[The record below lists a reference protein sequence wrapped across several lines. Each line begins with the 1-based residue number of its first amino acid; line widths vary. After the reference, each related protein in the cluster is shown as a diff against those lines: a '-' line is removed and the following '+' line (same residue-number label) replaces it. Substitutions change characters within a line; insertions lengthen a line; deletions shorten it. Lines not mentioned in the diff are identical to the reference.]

1 MACQISLHV
10 RVAEISR
17 EFSLPRG
24 RRVKCGRAWR
34 HLIFLAAALLLG
46 VHASSAQT
54 LPHNIPDFS
63 QDSSRPTVRSVGT
76 GRWADAGTWQ
86 GGQVPTAN
94 HVVHVDPNH
103 VVTIDT
109 LTATAYTL
117 AVHGTVRFAS
127 AADSRLRVTNVMI
140 MGDHGMPS
148 MTTVGHLEMGTAANP
163 IAATRT
169 AEIVVAN
176 TPLNAGVSDPEQ
188 YGNGILNFG
197 KLTIHGAPITKTFT
211 RVAVEPRAG
220 HTTLTLSEPASGW
233 RAGDRLVLPDTRH
246 MKESETTGSGWIN
259 AVNQWEERTVQSI
272 SADGRVVTLTQA
284 LQYDHLGARDLNN
297 VLNFLPHV
305 GHLTRNAV
313 IRSENAT
320 GTRGHLISVHTAD
333 TDIRYALFRD
343 LGRTTFKPL
352 NTTTNLIG
360 RYPIH
365 MHHNR
370 GPAVTPAN
378 GYQFTLVGNAVDG
391 GSAATQ
397 FKWGIAIHNSHY
409 GLIQDN
415 VVYNYNGASIAT
427 EDGSE
432 SYNVF
437 DHNFALRG
445 MGEPNNAVAEA
456 RMAMG
461 TEGVGFWFRGANNYV
476 RNNVAANFQNP
487 TTEAAYGFVYQ
498 FIRLGNVSIPT
509 FKGANPAISGQF
521 TTRNGNNMPILQF
534 DDNEAYGAMQGGFTY
549 WWVGSQDPQPY
560 ADAKES
566 LIKNLKIWHVYNKA
580 VYHYPSSKITF
591 DGLII
596 RGKFDSLARCC
607 GNGVYGAD
615 YSTKGVIIR
624 NSDIQGMDEGIQFPE
639 AGFGP
644 EPNLTV
650 ENSYLR
656 NNSNIQVPTNGSVNG
671 CWMQNKLVVITNTR
685 FDAPP
690 GRSLNNI
697 AMVRD
702 VGYAP
707 ECLSKLDEARVYA
720 YNGVATD
727 NFQVYHTSTSV
738 LPRPPSSCTP
748 TTRTGING
756 LLCPIAALGPVPP
769 TVTMTASPAS
779 ITTGQSSTLTWSATN
794 ATTVSINQSI
804 GGVATSGTR
813 VVSPTA
819 TTTYTITATNS
830 VGSVTALATVTVSTT
845 PTPTPTLTLTA
856 SPTSITAGG
865 SATLTWSSTN
875 ATSVVINQGVGTVA
889 TSGTR
894 SVSPTVTTVYTGTAT
909 GAGGSAT
916 ATATV
921 TVSTTTVGPHNKAR
935 ANAYDDAWQD
945 GPGGWVENARA
956 ILGKGTGQ
964 VPGLVLWIGDSLTRD
979 PALGAWAQKGNGKTA
994 EDQAITTW
1002 MHAGLSPQSVDSID
1016 GFALATP
1023 YLCSARSFTV
1033 GDGLGSWH
1041 FMGSSMPTDTDPTTA
1056 KQKLLNCS
1064 SYPNALNLRTM
1075 LAALQPAQF
1084 AIPEVN
1090 LDAASPGSFPDF
1102 EAMVDLMISKG
1113 IVPIIIT
1120 YTYRTD
1126 AAFNNLVDQY
1136 NTALVNYARTKKL
1149 PLIDFQ
1155 AEMLARLP
1163 FSQWPGRFLAD
1174 GVHYTKGTTTYPS
1187 TTDPYANGGDP
1198 ATHTTGLALTYNGYG
1213 LKGWLGVQKMKE
1225 IKALVIDT
1233 MTPPPTPPTATLTA
1247 SPLSVVQG
1255 DPSVLTWST
1264 TSATSV
1270 TISPNVG
1277 TVAASGSVNVNPAST
1292 TTYTLSATNGAGTV
1306 TSTAT
1311 VTVTAPPPPPPPGP
1325 GPKLVGTQVAGTFS
1339 DASGFSSQSHLV
1351 YAANSGVWWFFT
1363 LTSAADSQGGS
1374 NHIVKSYRS
1383 SGPDLETATWTPGP
1397 DSPGAS
1403 VSSGFAPQAS
1413 MGFGRALGVAY
1424 INNNPTDV
1432 VHAEL
1437 NMSFNGQ
1444 DSITAHIRGVVSA
1457 TAVTWAGWNYV
1468 VEPAAT
1474 WASPRV
1480 AVLGV
1485 SSGKYV
1491 HSAGPNLQQQIDANA
1506 RKSTNPDLGATW
1518 TSGFSSVS
1526 VIDNSMINQVNSFAF
1541 APLANNVML
1550 AVYDNGGGQS
1560 CGYNCVPPGSETEP
1574 RLTNL
1579 GFRRSNSNGSWP
1591 GVPIG
1596 SQGAGDGNVFASNA
1610 TINQNDWALVPVSN
1624 TTIYAFRAKAGGT
1637 GIDGASYNAAS
1648 NSWSLMSPQPPAFAA
1663 GQALKAGAGLF
1674 GATDGTQ
1681 VWLFFVNTDAANSI
1695 LHSRFNGSAWSA
1707 WTPVSG
1713 TDTGTHNR
1721 GFVSGAPIVSANQ
1734 VGVIWTEGS
1743 GPYTVAVASVPVTAA
1758 PPPPM
1763 PTVAL
1768 TSSANSIV
1776 AGNDVTLT
1784 WSSGNASTVT
1794 IDPTVGAVAASGSTT
1809 LSPSATTTYTAT
1821 ATNVTGTAT
1830 ATVTVTVTAP
1840 PPPPPPVVPTA
1851 ILTANDYSIS
1861 AGDTVTLTWSTTDAT
1876 TVSLNNGI
1884 GSVAASGNTT
1894 VSPTATTSY
1903 VLTASNTA
1911 GTTTSTITV
1920 EVTQTSQG
1928 PAFANVGLTA
1938 GWATFG
1944 QAVPRGAATNGLMV
1958 GTFPTQTDVKNR
1970 WPDGSIK
1977 FAVVSVLATANGTFA
1992 IYPATSNGGSF
2003 ARNPVE
2009 ASVAFRIAGALYTA
2023 TLPATASA
2031 DAWLSGP
2038 LVREDRHVVAPV
2050 SAGGVA
2056 HPFLRVNFDR
2066 RSYSDGHSRVD
2077 VSVENMLDI
2086 SGATTV
2092 TYDVDV
2098 VLNGQT
2104 VFAKSAVEHYYLT
2117 RWRKMFDTNT
2127 LAESEITPDLNAFYQ
2142 TRALP
2147 PYLSLVTNAVNTT
2160 DGPAFDILQPGA
2172 VLANMP
2178 GHGGRPELAPYPD
2191 WTARYLVH
2199 RNLQQRRFVLA
2210 HGDLSGSWPIHVRQ
2224 AEGAATSGI
2233 GAERYVSLD
2242 QRPTV
2247 WLDVRAQ
2254 NAGFD
2259 YIHGTPLPIREYT
2272 STTPGP
2278 GQSPL
2283 IPDNAHQ
2290 PSLAYVPYLLT
2301 GDRFYAEEMAF
2312 WANYAMLRTS
2322 NSNGVR
2328 SSAGILESNEVRG
2341 FGWALRN
2348 LVDAAA
2354 YYPDAS
2360 PMKAHLVEKVTNNL
2374 TWLDTYANSQDPITN
2389 PFRALWVDRRP
2400 EGPGFRGL
2408 WEENYLAYAIDR
2420 AFHQGFSGGL
2430 AHRDAIAKFQLLL
2443 FTSEPDY
2450 PRLQAAPSVVGVGT
2464 SGSGGL
2470 IYYRTM
2476 SEIWNATASHT
2487 RPFAGYYGPEA
2498 RLNLMIGVT
2507 HGWFGAQDAYNYL
2520 WPFISVDPIW
2530 PAPDL
2535 AMRAG
2540 WALDYYPGVT
2550 PAPPPPAPVPAALI
2564 SPAPGSVLSS
2574 TVVTFS
2580 WSAGTGVTSYKLAV
2594 GTTQGGAEIYAGTP
2608 GTNLVATVS
2617 GLPDDGRT
2625 VFVRLSSLVNGVWQ
2639 TVDQSFVAWTA
2650 PPPPPTGVPA
2660 VLSTPSPGSVLA
2672 GTTQTFRWTSGT
2684 GVTEYRLAVG
2694 TTQGG
2699 SQLYA
2704 GVATTAVSVTVSGL
2718 PSIGVKVWAR
2728 LSSRI
2733 NGIWQ
2738 WADYEFTSYTTPG
2751 IIVRQTVKVN
2761 GTGKVSAPALT
2772 TTVANEI
2779 LLALVGSSGPTGSK
2793 QQVTVAGAGL
2803 AWSRARLANTQY
2815 GTAEVWW
2822 AKVVNPTAGIIVTS
2836 TQLVGGH
2843 DQSLTV
2849 IRLSGASGIGAT
2861 VQHNAID
2868 EAPRVTITTTRS
2880 NSLVFAVGNDSYSAT
2895 ARTLPSGQVMINEW
2909 LDTRIADAFWV
2920 QTFAGPVVN
2929 SGSTVKLYVTAPV
2942 KSRWNFAAVEIVR

>member
-1 MACQISLHV
+1 
-10 RVAEISR
+10 
-17 EFSLPRG
+17 
-24 RRVKCGRAWR
+24 
-34 HLIFLAAALLLG
+34 
-46 VHASSAQT
+46 
-54 LPHNIPDFS
+54 
-63 QDSSRPTVRSVGT
+63 
-76 GRWADAGTWQ
+76 
-86 GGQVPTAN
+86 
-94 HVVHVDPNH
+94 
-103 VVTIDT
+103 
-109 LTATAYTL
+109 
-117 AVHGTVRFAS
+117 
-127 AADSRLRVTNVMI
+127 
-140 MGDHGMPS
+140 
-148 MTTVGHLEMGTAANP
+148 
-163 IAATRT
+163 
-169 AEIVVAN
+169 
-176 TPLNAGVSDPEQ
+176 
-188 YGNGILNFG
+188 
-197 KLTIHGAPITKTFT
+197 
-211 RVAVEPRAG
+211 
-220 HTTLTLSEPASGW
+220 
-233 RAGDRLVLPDTRH
+233 
-246 MKESETTGSGWIN
+246 
-259 AVNQWEERTVQSI
+259 
-272 SADGRVVTLTQA
+272 
-284 LQYDHLGARDLNN
+284 
-297 VLNFLPHV
+297 
-305 GHLTRNAV
+305 
-313 IRSENAT
+313 
-320 GTRGHLISVHTAD
+320 
-333 TDIRYALFRD
+333 
-343 LGRTTFKPL
+343 
-352 NTTTNLIG
+352 
-360 RYPIH
+360 
-365 MHHNR
+365 
-370 GPAVTPAN
+370 
-378 GYQFTLVGNAVDG
+378 
-391 GSAATQ
+391 
-397 FKWGIAIHNSHY
+397 
-409 GLIQDN
+409 
-415 VVYNYNGASIAT
+415 
-427 EDGSE
+427 
-432 SYNVF
+432 
-437 DHNFALRG
+437 
-445 MGEPNNAVAEA
+445 
-456 RMAMG
+456 
-461 TEGVGFWFRGANNYV
+461 
-476 RNNVAANFQNP
+476 
-487 TTEAAYGFVYQ
+487 
-498 FIRLGNVSIPT
+498 
-509 FKGANPAISGQF
+509 
-521 TTRNGNNMPILQF
+521 
-534 DDNEAYGAMQGGFTY
+534 
-549 WWVGSQDPQPY
+549 
-560 ADAKES
+560 
-566 LIKNLKIWHVYNKA
+566 
-580 VYHYPSSKITF
+580 
-591 DGLII
+591 
-596 RGKFDSLARCC
+596 
-607 GNGVYGAD
+607 
-615 YSTKGVIIR
+615 
-624 NSDIQGMDEGIQFPE
+624 MDEGIQFPE

-650 ENSYLR
+650 ENSFLR

-685 FDAPP
+685 FAAPP

-738 LPRPPSSCTP
+738 VPRPPSSCTP
-748 TTRTGING
+748 TTRAGING

-779 ITTGQSSTLTWSATN
+779 ITAGQSSTLTWSATN
-794 ATTVSINQSI
+794 ATSVSINQSI
-804 GGVATSGTR
+804 GVVAASGTR
-813 VVSPTA
+813 IVSPTA

-845 PTPTPTLTLTA
+845 AAPTLTLSA
-856 SPTSITAGG
+856 SPASINAGG
-865 SATLTWSSTN
+865 SSTLTWSSTN
-875 ATSVVINQGVGTVA
+875 ATSVSINQSIGVVA
-889 TSGTR
+889 TSGSR
-894 SVSPTVTTVYTGTAT
+894 SVSPSATTTYTATAT
-909 GAGGSAT
+909 GPGGSAT

-921 TVSTTTVGPHNKAR
+921 TVSTTAVPTLTLSASPASINAGGSSTLTWSSTNATSVSINQSIGVVATSGSRSVSPSATTTYTATATGTGGTTTATATVTVAVPTTPHNKAR

-994 EDQAITTW
+994 EDQGITTW
-1002 MHAGLSPQSVDSID
+1002 MHAGQSPQGVDSID

-1023 YLCSARSFTV
+1023 YICSARSFTV

-1041 FMGSSMPTDTDPTTA
+1041 FMGSSMPTDTNPTTA

-1090 LDAASPGSFPDF
+1090 LDAANPGSFPDF

-1187 TTDPYANGGDP
+1187 TADPYANGGDP

-1255 DPSVLTWST
+1255 NPSVLTWST
-1264 TSATSV
+1264 TGVTSV
-1270 TISPNVG
+1270 SISPNVG
-1277 TVAASGSVNVNPAST
+1277 TFFEASGSVTVNPAST
-1292 TTYTLSATNGAGTV
+1292 TTYTLSASNAAGTV

-1311 VTVTAPPPPPPPGP
+1311 VTVTAPPP
-1325 GPKLVGTQVAGTFS
+1325 V
-1339 DASGFSSQSHLV
+1339 
-1351 YAANSGVWWFFT
+1351 
-1363 LTSAADSQGGS
+1363 
-1374 NHIVKSYRS
+1374 
-1383 SGPDLETATWTPGP
+1383 
-1397 DSPGAS
+1397 
-1403 VSSGFAPQAS
+1403 
-1413 MGFGRALGVAY
+1413 
-1424 INNNPTDV
+1424 
-1432 VHAEL
+1432 
-1437 NMSFNGQ
+1437 
-1444 DSITAHIRGVVSA
+1444 
-1457 TAVTWAGWNYV
+1457 
-1468 VEPAAT
+1468 
-1474 WASPRV
+1474 
-1480 AVLGV
+1480 
-1485 SSGKYV
+1485 
-1491 HSAGPNLQQQIDANA
+1491 
-1506 RKSTNPDLGATW
+1506 
-1518 TSGFSSVS
+1518 
-1526 VIDNSMINQVNSFAF
+1526 
-1541 APLANNVML
+1541 
-1550 AVYDNGGGQS
+1550 
-1560 CGYNCVPPGSETEP
+1560 
-1574 RLTNL
+1574 
-1579 GFRRSNSNGSWP
+1579 
-1591 GVPIG
+1591 
-1596 SQGAGDGNVFASNA
+1596 
-1610 TINQNDWALVPVSN
+1610 
-1624 TTIYAFRAKAGGT
+1624 
-1637 GIDGASYNAAS
+1637 
-1648 NSWSLMSPQPPAFAA
+1648 
-1663 GQALKAGAGLF
+1663 
-1674 GATDGTQ
+1674 
-1681 VWLFFVNTDAANSI
+1681 
-1695 LHSRFNGSAWSA
+1695 
-1707 WTPVSG
+1707 
-1713 TDTGTHNR
+1713 
-1721 GFVSGAPIVSANQ
+1721 
-1734 VGVIWTEGS
+1734 
-1743 GPYTVAVASVPVTAA
+1743 
-1758 PPPPM
+1758 M
-1763 PTVAL
+1763 PT
-1768 TSSANSIV
+1768 AN
-1776 AGNDVTLT
+1776 
-1784 WSSGNASTVT
+1784 
-1794 IDPTVGAVAASGSTT
+1794 
-1809 LSPSATTTYTAT
+1809 
-1821 ATNVTGTAT
+1821 
-1830 ATVTVTVTAP
+1830 
-1840 PPPPPPVVPTA
+1840 
-1851 ILTANDYSIS
+1851 LTANDYSIS
-1861 AGDTVTLTWSTTDAT
+1861 AGDTVTLTWSTTGAT

-1884 GSVAASGNTT
+1884 GVVATSGNTT

-1903 VLTASNTA
+1903 VLTASNA
-1911 GTTTSTITV
+1911 LGTTTSTITV
-1920 EVTQTSQG
+1920 EVTQASQG

-1944 QAVPRGAATNGLMV
+1944 QAVPRGVATNGLMV

-1992 IYPATSNGGSF
+1992 VYPATSNAGSF
-2003 ARNPVE
+2003 TRNPVD
-2009 ASVAFRIAGALYTA
+2009 ASVALTIAGTLYTA

-2038 LVREDRHVVAPV
+2038 LVREDRHVVTPV
-2050 SAGGVA
+2050 TAGSVA

-2086 SGATTV
+2086 NGATTV

-2098 VLNGQT
+2098 VLNGQA
-2104 VFAKSAVEHYYLT
+2104 VFSKSAVEHYYLT
-2117 RWRKMFDTNT
+2117 RWRKMFDTST
-2127 LAESEITPDLNAFYQ
+2127 SAEADITPDLNAFYQ

-2147 PYLSLVTNAVNTT
+2147 PYLSLVTNVVNTT
-2160 DGPAFDILQPGA
+2160 DGPSFDILQPGA

-2178 GHGGRPELAPYPD
+2178 AHGGRPELAPYPD

-2199 RNLQQRRFVLA
+2199 RDLRQRQFVLA

-2224 AEGAATSGI
+2224 AEGAAPSGI

-2247 WLDVRAQ
+2247 WFDGRAE
-2254 NAGFD
+2254 NAGVD

-2322 NSNGVR
+2322 NGNGVR

-2360 PMKAHLVEKVTNNL
+2360 PMKAHLAEKVTNNL
-2374 TWLDTYANSQDPITN
+2374 TWLDAYANSQDPITN
-2389 PFRALWVDRRP
+2389 PFRVLWVGRRP

-2420 AFHQGFSGGL
+2420 AFQQGFPGGL

-2450 PRLQAAPSVVGVGT
+2450 PRLHAAPSVVGVGT
-2464 SGSGGL
+2464 TASGES

-2476 SEIWNATASHT
+2476 SEIWSATASHT

-2498 RLNLMIGVT
+2498 RLNLMIGVSN
-2507 HGWFGAQDAYNYL
+2507 GWFGAQDAYNYL
-2520 WPFISVDPIW
+2520 WPFVGVNPTW

-2550 PAPPPPAPVPAALI
+2550 PPTPAPAPVPAAVI
-2564 SPAPGSVLSS
+2564 SPSPGSVLSS

-2617 GLPDDGRT
+2617 GLPNDGRT
-2625 VFVRLSSLVNGVWQ
+2625 VFVRLSSLINGVWQ
-2639 TVDQSFVAWTA
+2639 MVDRSFVAWTA

-2660 VLSTPSPGSVLA
+2660 ALFAPAPGSILA
-2672 GTTQTFRWTSGT
+2672 GTTQTFKWTSGT
-2684 GVTEYRLAVG
+2684 GVTQYRLTVG

-2704 GVATTAVSVTVSGL
+2704 GVATTALSVTVSGL

-2728 LSSRI
+2728 LSSSI
-2733 NGIWQ
+2733 NGSWQ
-2738 WADYEFTSYTTPG
+2738 SADYEFTSYTTPG
-2751 IIVRQTVKVN
+2751 IIVRQTVSVN
-2761 GTGKVSAPALT
+2761 GTGRVSSPALT
-2772 TTVANEI
+2772 TTAANEI
-2779 LLALVGSSGPTGSK
+2779 LLALVGSSGPTASK
-2793 QQVTVAGAGL
+2793 QQVTVTGGGF
-2803 AWSRARLANTQY
+2803 AWTRARLANAQY

-2822 AKVVNPTAGIIVTS
+2822 ARVVSPTAGIVVTS
-2836 TQLVGGH
+2836 TQLAGGH

-2868 EAPRVTITTTRS
+2868 EAPRVTVTTTRA

-2895 ARTLPSGQVMINEW
+2895 ARTIAPGQVMIHEW
-2909 LDTRIADAFWV
+2909 LDTRTADAFWV
-2920 QTFAGPVVN
+2920 QTFAGPVVS